1 VRNQSARGGDTALG
15 GRRMSDVETLPDRLS
30 TFGRT
35 LAMLNPSRL
44 AAIGPPAHTVEV
56 QPPTGK

>member
-1 VRNQSARGGDTALG
+1 
-15 GRRMSDVETLPDRLS
+15 MSDVETLPDRLS

-35 LAMLNPSRL
+35 REMLNPSRL
-44 AAIGPPAHTVEV
+44 AAMDAPAQTDEV